1 MTTLATQKS
10 AKSVTIHD
18 VALRANVS
26 IGTVSLA
33 LRNDPRCAANTV
45 ARVKEAAAA
54 LRYVPN
60 HVARSLRRSST
71 ETITLVIPDIG
82 NPVYVAMAKVIQREA
97 RDRGYRLSLVS
108 SDSQRSEELHAVD
121 GLSRRHA
128 DGLIICSLRPDATL
142 LRALESASAPV
153 CVIGRLPEDAAI
165 DNVRVDSELGV
176 ELGVAQ
182 FVALGRKR
190 IGFVNGTLQTVP
202 ATARLEG
209 FKRALTTHGLRFKTS
224 LVTHNGFSLE
234 GGYAGAGALLGRHPD
249 LDAIFCAND
258 IMAIGA
264 LRCIRER
271 GLRVPE
277 DIAVIG
283 MDDIA
288 EGRVCTPSLTSVSL
302 EAEQRGA
309 IAAKLLF
316 ERLEAGAPL
325 EPRRVTVQPRLVERE
340 SSPAV
345 QEPVV
350 KKIEVAS

>member
-1 MTTLATQKS
+1 MTLEPR
-10 AKSVTIHD
+10 KSVKPATIYD
-18 VALRANVS
+18 VALRASVS

-33 LRNDPRCAANTV
+33 LRGDPRCALATV
-45 ARVKEAAAA
+45 TRVKEAAAA

-128 DGLIICSLRPDATL
+128 DGLIICSLRPDAAL
-142 LRALESASAPV
+142 LSALEAASAPV
-153 CVIGRLPEDAAI
+153 CVIGRLPDDARI

-190 IGFVNGTLQTVP
+190 IGFVNGALQTVP

-209 FKRALTTHGLRFKTS
+209 FKRALATHHLRFKNS
-224 LVTHNGFSLE
+224 LVTHNDFSLE

-258 IMAIGA
+258 VLAIGA
-264 LRCIRER
+264 LRSIRER

-288 EGRVCTPSLTSVSL
+288 EGRVCTPTLTSVSL
-302 EAEQRGA
+302 EAERRGS

-316 ERLEAGAPL
+316 ERLEAGATL
-325 EPRRVTVQPRLVERE
+325 EPRRVMVQPRLVMRE
-340 SSPAV
+340 SSPA
-345 QEPVV
+345 PSTAHALSL
-350 KKIEVAS
+350 EVSA